1 MKTQPI
7 SSILPLKVD
16 KLSFEIGGRRLL
28 HELSFELE
36 SHTRSIFLGPNG
48 AGKSLVLRL
57 CHGLAA
63 PTNGTIRWNR
73 VSPGEARTR
82 QAMVFQRPVMLRRSV
97 SANVGYAL
105 ACRGVPRPERAAIV
119 ADALD
124 RTGLSDHARVP
135 ARVLSVGQQQRLA
148 LARVWVMRPEV
159 LFLDEPTAGLDPI
172 GASEFDDLL
181 RSLRDALGFTVFMI
195 THDLDT
201 IYAICDRVAV
211 VADRKVVA
219 VAPVAELE
227 KSDHPWIKSYFL
239 GPRGRAAARLKDH

>member
-1 MKTQPI
+1 MKSQSI

-16 KLSFEIGGRRLL
+16 KLSFEIGGRQLL
-28 HELSFELE
+28 HGLSFTLE

-63 PTNGTIRWNR
+63 PTNGTIHWKNR
-73 VSPGEARTR
+73 VSPGEARAR

-105 ACRGVPRPERAAIV
+105 ACRGILRSERGALIG
-119 ADALD
+119 DALD

-148 LARVWVMRPEV
+148 LARVWVMRPEI
-159 LFLDEPTAGLDPI
+159 LFLDEPTASLDPAATRAVEDI
-172 GASEFDDLL
+172 ITSIH
-181 RSLRDALGFTVFMI
+181 DAGT
-195 THDLDT
+195 
-201 IYAICDRVAV
+201 
-211 VADRKVVA
+211 KVVLTTQNLGQA
-219 VAPVAELE
+219 RRLADEVLFLYNGRLLEQAPADQFFSAPETAEA
-227 KSDHPWIKSYFL
+227 
-239 GPRGRAAARLKDH
+239 RAFIDGEI